1 MSRYETIRATPPNID
16 ELEKMARDR
25 TSWRVRIFAV
35 DELRKWNCKRSR
47 DVLLRLAESDAIT
60 EVRIQAMRALE
71 VFGEAV
77 GYTGSNAPDMKAYSH
92 RANKVFKRI
101 CAADAGI
108 EASKA
113 VELLRDYDPELYDI
127 MDYYKGD
134 QLEEWARQVCS
145 DIRKR

>member
-16 ELEKMARDR
+16 ELENMARDR
-25 TSWRVRIFAV
+25 SSWRVRILAV

-47 DVLLRLAESDAIT
+47 DVLSRLAESDAIA

-77 GYTGSNAPDMKAYSH
+77 GQKGSNAPDTQAYNH

-113 VELLRDYDPELYDI
+113 IELLRDYDPELYDI

-134 QLEEWARQVCS
+134 QLEEWASQICS